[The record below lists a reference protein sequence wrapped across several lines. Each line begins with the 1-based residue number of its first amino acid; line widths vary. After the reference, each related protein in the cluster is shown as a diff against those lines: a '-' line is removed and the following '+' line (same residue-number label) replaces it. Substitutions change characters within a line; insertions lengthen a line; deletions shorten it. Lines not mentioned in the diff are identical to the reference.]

1 MNDPKTAVI
10 PENIAPDTIDPS
22 EFSALEKEAAKAEAE
37 VGEGAYVHVFR
48 KPFTYENKTYETL
61 TFDFAKLTGRD
72 ALAIQDELD
81 AQGKAVLVK
90 QMNDNYLLRV
100 AVRACTTPIGAD
112 VLSAAPL
119 VEFSKIMKRA
129 RSFLLR
135 SGL

>member
-1 MNDPKTAVI
+1 MDDPKTSV
-10 PENIAPDTIDPS
+10 APVTIDPA
-22 EFSALEKEAAKAEAE
+22 EFSVLEKEAAKAETE
-37 VGEGAYVHVFR
+37 TTEGAYVHVFR

-100 AVRACTTPIGAD
+100 AVRACTTPIGTD

-119 VEFSKIMKRA
+119 VEFNKIMKQA